1 VIVGRPGQRITISAG
16 MSERR
21 TSSTA
26 RWSDRLISPLA
37 TVAWP
42 ITVGEPLRED
52 WWTAQDAA
60 DFLAVKLTTWRA
72 WVTHPWQGN

>member
-1 VIVGRPGQRITISAG
+1 LIVGWPGQRITISAG
-16 MSERR
+16 MSEGR

-26 RWSDRLISPLA
+26 RWSDRLISTLA

-72 WVTHPWQGN
+72 WVTVAQGN